1 MWQHRQEERELKRTE
16 MDIIRQKKQVNKSLK
31 SYESSKWSSIDSFG
45 RCVVHVIKLSCTF
58 GCVSEYC

>member
-31 SYESSKWSSIDSFG
+31 SYESSKLILLVG
-45 RCVVHVIKLSCTF
+45 A
-58 GCVSEYC
+58 